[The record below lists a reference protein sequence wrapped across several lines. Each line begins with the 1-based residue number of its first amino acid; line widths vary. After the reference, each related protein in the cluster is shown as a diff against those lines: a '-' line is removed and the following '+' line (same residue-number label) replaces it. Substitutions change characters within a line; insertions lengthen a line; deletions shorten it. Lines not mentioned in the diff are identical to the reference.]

1 MGKKGSKTLKLWVK
15 LIQDCF
21 GSTFMHVHLRR
32 KKKKKC
38 RKAWWRCLG
47 VKISFLTFCSHS
59 PCLSLLSLSN
69 CLPHLSLK
77 LSFCHYA
84 DKLWQA
90 DLEAEDKSIHH
101 LTAVS
106 WGPLRVGVCAER
118 RSAGVVPHSLLFPL
132 FRPRSYIVA
141 GLFLLFNEGVN
152 ENSINIYNDNEFNKE
167 GAEDTGFIILVI
179 VSAENLLWF
188 APVVAKQD
196 LWNLILNL

>member
-1 MGKKGSKTLKLWVK
+1 MGKKCEKT
-15 LIQDCF
+15 C
-21 GSTFMHVHLRR
+21 
-32 KKKKKC
+32 
-38 RKAWWRCLG
+38 WRCRR
-47 VKISFLTFCSHS
+47 VKILFLTFCSHS

-106 WGPLRVGVCAER
+106 WGPLCVGVCAER
-118 RSAGVVPHSLLFPL
+118 QSAGVVLHSLLFLPFL
-132 FRPRSYIVA
+132 PRSYILA
-141 GLFLLFNEGVN
+141 GLFLLFNEGVH

-167 GAEDTGFIILVI
+167 GAEDTGFIIPVI
-179 VSAENLLWF
+179 VDAENLLRF
-188 APVVAKQD
+188 APVDEKQD
-196 LWNLILNL
+196 CETCI